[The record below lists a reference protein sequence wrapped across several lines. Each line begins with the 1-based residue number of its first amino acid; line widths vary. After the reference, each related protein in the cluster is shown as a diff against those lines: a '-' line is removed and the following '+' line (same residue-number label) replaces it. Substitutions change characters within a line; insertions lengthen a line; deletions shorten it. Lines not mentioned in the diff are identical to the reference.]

1 MHPTKYLGF
10 QCVAAR
16 KRSRLTRRDVWFP
29 ATTTASFAV
38 QLQSITISG
47 FRCFGPA
54 PHLIEVGSDL
64 LAIVGPNASGKT
76 AVLQALCKLFGVTR
90 AQRTVRRSDFH
101 LPPGVPP
108 DDRTTRSMSMDVI
121 IALPEL
127 AKGSATSHTV
137 APAFRH
143 MQLAGPGA
151 APVCR
156 MRLEAQWEDDG
167 TTEGEVTQNL
177 YWVDKLGD
185 KIAEEDKRT
194 VAPLDRGHIQV
205 YYTPATRDAEAQIRA
220 STGALA
226 ARLLRAIEWSK
237 KTKDTVDSAT
247 KTLSTAF
254 GREAAIGAI
263 STALSDR
270 WKELHDEKTDTNP
283 ALTLTSQRFEEV
295 VARIQ
300 VLFQQGPAS
309 IERGLDALSDGQ
321 QSLFYFALA
330 AAVFDLEKDAVAGK
344 IKGFRTDELRVPALS
359 IFAIEEPENHL
370 SPYYLARIVR
380 QVRSIIGGETAQA
393 FITSHSPAVLSRVNP
408 EEVRYCRCDE
418 KTRQTTLK
426 AVKLPDND
434 EEAIKFVRGA
444 MLAFPELYFARFVV
458 LVEGDSERIVLPRLA
473 EADGFLVDPSFVAI
487 APLGGR
493 HVQHFWRLLNGLE
506 IPFATLLDL
515 DLGRDGGGY
524 GRIKTAIG
532 HLIEHGVPR
541 AKLLVTNGGGVLSE
555 EEFQAMHGWTSY
567 QHLPAWIDVLLPYG
581 VFFSAP
587 LDLDLS
593 MLAAFPDAYKA
604 AIPKGGGPK
613 MTVENAAKV
622 VLGETGPGLEAYKNA
637 YPGYDVHMPAYRYH
651 FLTHSKPATHLRAF
665 AHLDDEKLETGM
677 PETYRKLLNH
687 ISDNL
692 KRD

>member
-1 MHPTKYLGF
+1 MH
-10 QCVAAR
+10 
-16 KRSRLTRRDVWFP
+16 
-29 ATTTASFAV
+29 
-38 QLQSITISG
+38 LQSITIAG
-47 FRCFGPA
+47 FRCFGPS
-54 PHLIEVGSDL
+54 PHPIELGRNL

-76 AVLQALCKLFGVTR
+76 AVLQALCKIFGVTR

-101 LPPGVPP
+101 LPLGVPP
-108 DDRTTRSMSMDVI
+108 DDRTTRTMSMDVI

-127 AKGSATSHTV
+127 ASGSATSQTV

-143 MQLAGPGA
+143 MQVAAPSA

-177 YWVDKLGD
+177 YWINKIGD
-185 KIAEEDKRT
+185 PIEEADKRV
-194 VAPLDRGHIQV
+194 VAPHDRGYIQV
-205 YYTPATRDAEAQIRA
+205 YYTPATRDPEAQIRA

-237 KTKDTVDSAT
+237 ITKDTVDCAT

-254 GREAAIGAI
+254 GGEAAISSISSAI
-263 STALSDR
+263 SDR
-270 WKELHDEKTDTNP
+270 WKELHDEKTDTDP
-283 ALTLTSQRFEEV
+283 ALALTSQRFEEV

-330 AAVFDLEKDAVAGK
+330 AAVVDLERDAVAGK
-344 IKGFRTDELRVPALS
+344 IKGFRADELRIPALS

-370 SPYYLARIVR
+370 SPYYLSRIVR
-380 QVRSIIGGETAQA
+380 QVRTIIGSNTAQA
-393 FITSHSPAVLSRVNP
+393 IITSHSPAVLSRVDP

-418 KTRQTTLK
+418 TTRKTTLK
-426 AVKLPDND
+426 AVKLPADD

-473 EADGFLVDPSFVAI
+473 EADGFLADPSFVAI

-493 HVQHFWRLLNGLE
+493 HVQHFWRLLRGLE

-515 DLGRDGGGY
+515 DLGREGGGF

-532 HLIEHGVPR
+532 HLIEHGAPR
-541 AKLLVTNGGGVLSE
+541 SSLLSLSDGTVLTEAK
-555 EEFQAMHGWTSY
+555 FQKMHEWTEYEHLQGWTN
-567 QHLPAWIDVLLPYG
+567 VLQSYG

-587 LDLDLS
+587 LDLDLT
-593 MLAAFPDAYKA
+593 MLATFPAAYKA
-604 AIPKGGGPK
+604 AITKGGGPK
-613 MTVENAAKV
+613 MTVANAAKV
-622 VLGETGPGLEAYKNA
+622 VLGEAGPGLDAYKTT
-637 YPGYDVHMPAYRYH
+637 YPGFDAHMPAYRYH
-651 FLTHSKPATHLRAF
+651 FMTHSKPATHLRAF
-665 AHLDDEKLETGM
+665 AHLDEEKLETGM
-677 PETYRKLLNH
+677 PEPYRKLLNY
-687 ISDNL
+687 INDNL